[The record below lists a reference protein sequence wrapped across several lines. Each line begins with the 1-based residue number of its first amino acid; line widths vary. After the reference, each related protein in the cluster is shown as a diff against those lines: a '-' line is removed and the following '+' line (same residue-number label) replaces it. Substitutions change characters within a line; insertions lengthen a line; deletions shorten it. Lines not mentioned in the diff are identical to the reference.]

1 MSHAAIPAAVR
12 EQRGLTDDLVRISVG
27 IEDVND
33 LVADLDRALRTGP
46 S

>member
-46 S
+46 A